1 MKKIILSFL
10 TTLSIYS
17 FVSAQSIEDGKKFLD
32 YEKFT
37 SAEQVFQKLGG
48 DLKDAQAVYW
58 WGQTYIADDK
68 LDSAKMLYQKAISGG
83 LNDPLLWIGSGEVE
97 ILKGGD
103 INAAKQK
110 FEQAITATTATKGRH
125 KGEPDVSILTAI
137 GRAMAAGGS
146 KQGDPQYGID
156 KLKQAAQLNPQDPEI
171 FTNMGLCYRK
181 LGSEA
186 GGNAF
191 EAFRQA
197 TTLAPQN
204 PRPFYL
210 IGRIYESQRNN
221 ESMNE
226 WFGKAIAADPTFPPV
241 YADYFNYYAER
252 NVSAAKEYLD
262 KYVANADKDCK
273 TEFLLGDYLL
283 RAGKYQ
289 ESLQQA
295 KQMEAGD
302 CKDFPPLNLLYAY
315 DYDRLGDS
323 LQAKSYI
330 QKYFSVADTNT
341 IQPRDYAFAGSIFAK
356 FPDMSEDAVSYLKK
370 AIEMD
375 TVKEEQ
381 TKFLKVASDVAAST
395 GNLKT
400 MLDILK
406 SAEKLN
412 GGKLNEIEYFDMSK
426 KVADAAEK
434 ETTYDSVKY
443 IQGLDIIN
451 SYIAAYPEKPQGY
464 QFLTRY
470 AKASD
475 KDSTMGL
482 AVTPLEQYN
491 DFLAKDT
498 AADSKKSMFYNYYYL
513 LIYYAQYAK
522 DLPKE
527 QEYQKAVDVTTRMK
541 EVFSDPN
548 SEEYQFADKTGKQIQ
563 ATLDKYNKSKTSGGP
578 SAAKGKSQKK

>member
-1 MKKIILSFL
+1 MKKTILTFL
-10 TTLSIYS
+10 TTLSIYT
-17 FVSAQSIEDGKKFLD
+17 FVSAQSIADGKKFLD
-32 YEKFT
+32 YEKYA
-37 SAEQVFQKLGG
+37 SAEQVFQKLGS

-58 WGQTYIADDK
+58 WGQTYIADEK
-68 LDSAKMLYQKAISGG
+68 LDSARMLYQKAISGG
-83 LNDPLLWIGSGEVE
+83 LNDPLLWVGSGEVD

-103 INAAKQK
+103 INTAKQK
-110 FEQAITATTATKGRH
+110 FEQAITATTATKGKH
-125 KGEPDVSILTAI
+125 KGEPDPSILTAI

-146 KQGDPQYGID
+146 KQGDPHYGID
-156 KLKQAAQLNPQDPEI
+156 KLKQAAQLNPQDPDI
-171 FTNMGLCYRK
+171 FINMGLCYRK

-186 GGNAF
+186 GGQAF

-210 IGRIYESQRNN
+210 IGRIYESQRNK

-226 WFGKAIAADPTFPPV
+226 WFGKSISADPSFPPV
-241 YADYFNYYAER
+241 YADYFNYYAEID
-252 NVSAAKEYLD
+252 VSAAKEYLD
-262 KYVANADKDCK
+262 KYVSNADKDCK

-323 LQAKSYI
+323 LQAKTYI
-330 QKYFSVADTNT
+330 QKYLAVADSNT
-341 IQPRDYAFAGSIFAK
+341 IQPRDYAFAGSIYAK
-356 FPDMSEDAVSYLKK
+356 FPDMSDAAVSYLQK

-381 TKFLKVASDVAAST
+381 SRFLKVAAGVAAST

-400 MLDILK
+400 MLEILR

-412 GGKLNEIEYFDMSK
+412 GGKLDEIEYFDMSK
-426 KVADAAEK
+426 KIADAAEK

-443 IQGLDIIN
+443 NLGLSIIE
-451 SYIAAYPEKPQGY
+451 SYINAYPEKPQGY

-470 AKASD
+470 AKGSD
-475 KDSTMGL
+475 KDSTLGL
-482 AVTPLEQYN
+482 AVAPLEQYN
-491 DFLAKDT
+491 DFLSKENSDDA
-498 AADSKKSMFYNYYYL
+498 KKSMFNNYYYL

-527 QEYQKAVDVTTRMK
+527 QEYQKAIDVTAKMK
-541 EVFSDPN
+541 QVYTDPN
-548 SEEYQFADKTGKQIQ
+548 SEEYQFADKTGAQIQ
-563 ATLDKYNKSKTSGGP
+563 ATLDKYNKSKSSGGP
-578 SAAKGKSQKK
+578 SSSKGKAQKK

>member
-1 MKKIILSFL
+1 
-10 TTLSIYS
+10 
-17 FVSAQSIEDGKKFLD
+17 
-32 YEKFT
+32 
-37 SAEQVFQKLGG
+37 
-48 DLKDAQAVYW
+48 
-58 WGQTYIADDK
+58 
-68 LDSAKMLYQKAISGG
+68 
-83 LNDPLLWIGSGEVE
+83 
-97 ILKGGD
+97 
-103 INAAKQK
+103 
-110 FEQAITATTATKGRH
+110 
-125 KGEPDVSILTAI
+125 
-137 GRAMAAGGS
+137 
-146 KQGDPQYGID
+146 
-156 KLKQAAQLNPQDPEI
+156 
-171 FTNMGLCYRK
+171 
-181 LGSEA
+181 
-186 GGNAF
+186 
-191 EAFRQA
+191 
-197 TTLAPQN
+197 
-204 PRPFYL
+204 
-210 IGRIYESQRNN
+210 
-221 ESMNE
+221 MNE

-475 KDSTMGL
+475 KESTMGL